1 MDINSDIEDSNEKVE
16 IKRTGCNVT
25 WIFKNTNDESVEF
38 DMSSIRANTITA
50 LLKRGFN
57 LGHSSEMKPRVLQG
71 TQTEVQIYSDHCAIE
86 FDQNPQLRLVRNSD
100 QVVALI
106 RDLEEAA

>member
-1 MDINSDIEDSNEKVE
+1 MDIESIYQDTDEKVE

-25 WIFKNTNDESVEF
+25 WIFKNTDNECVEF
-38 DMSSIRANTITA
+38 DMSSIRANTVTA

-71 TQTEVQIYSDHCAIE
+71 TQTEVQIYPDHCAIE
-86 FDQNPQLRLVRNSD
+86 FDQNPQLRLVRSSD